1 MDTSAT
7 PVSFEP
13 SEYQRRWRSL
23 HDGYLPSGPLRI
35 EGQLTLHD
43 EVNPQVDP
51 IEYEVIRSRLWAINQ
66 DHMHT
71 IRRISGSGVTVY
83 AWDFSVSI
91 QTEEGDG
98 VVFGPGILFFAGCAD
113 LVVKWTLEH
122 RSGNVGINPGDIFA
136 QCDPWVGTNHQMDA
150 AVYAPI
156 FVDDRLFCWVYNC
169 VHQQEVGGV
178 EPGGFVQQ
186 ARDTYWEASTFPPV
200 KLVEGGVWREDLVD
214 AWIRRSRLPQ
224 LNHLELKSQVA
235 GVEFARAR
243 LEETIATYGAQT
255 VKAVMRR
262 MISNTEAAVRSRLR
276 SIPDG
281 TWRDV
286 RLCAGA
292 LPDDRKLYR
301 LELAVTKEGD
311 RLIFD
316 NAGTSPA
323 TGSFNITPG
332 VWRAALLHAA
342 LPLLA
347 WDQYLCGAGV
357 LACLE
362 FRPSQGAMTSAT
374 HPAACSTSLGTTNA
388 VTQAQYLL
396 SKMLG
401 SSEELRRS
409 MLGSSAL
416 HTQTYT
422 QMFGVDRSGAP
433 YANFPFDGIGG
444 GSGACSFR
452 DGVDHG
458 GGLICTALRIGNA
471 EEWERVIPFL
481 YLYRRELA
489 RSGGHGRWR
498 GGTSLVTAWTGWG
511 TKESYIAS
519 GGMMQAATLG
529 NGLSGGFP
537 GSAGMFWSAERTRV
551 VEMLAAG
558 TWPDSR
564 EQLREMAPDGGMP
577 PAKKFDN
584 PLREADV
591 FEVVPPL
598 AAGHGDPLL
607 RDVDL
612 VGRDLAHGRVTGAD
626 AERIY
631 GVILDD
637 DGQVDLRATAER
649 RSRVREERLARMT
662 HRPPVRS
669 VAPETSVV
677 LCHATETVSVR
688 EIEAGPRL
696 CCASCRQVLGT
707 LQDGYRDG
715 CGWLEGT
722 LEEIDPDL
730 FVSASEQ
737 LEESLVLRHYVCP
750 GCAALLDAEICRPES
765 PSYIDVLLRD
775 PSAARR

>member
-1 MDTSAT
+1 M
-7 PVSFEP
+7 
-13 SEYQRRWRSL
+13 SEYAQRWKSL
-23 HDGYLPSGPLRI
+23 EEGYLPDGPLDI
-35 EGQLTLHD
+35 QGGLTLHD
-43 EVNPQVDP
+43 DADLEIDP
-51 IEYEVIRSRLWAINQ
+51 ITYEVVRSRLWAINQ

-91 QTEEGDG
+91 QTEDGDG

-122 RSGNVGINPGDIFA
+122 RSGNVGVNPGDIFA

-150 AVYAPI
+150 ALYAPI
-156 FVDDRLFCWVYNC
+156 FVDGKLFCWVYNC

-186 ARDTYWEASTFPPV
+186 AQDTYYEASTFPPV
-200 KLVEGGVWREDLVD
+200 KLIDGGVWREDLVD

-243 LEETIATYGAQT
+243 IEDMIATYGAAT
-255 VKAVMRR
+255 VKGVMRR
-262 MISNTEAAVRSRLR
+262 MVSNTKAAVQKRLTA
-276 SIPDG
+276 IPDG

-286 RLCAGA
+286 RLVAGA
-292 LPDDRKLYR
+292 LPGDPKLYR
-301 LELAVTKEGD
+301 LELKITKQND
-311 RLIFD
+311 KLIFE
-316 NAGTSPA
+316 NEGTDPA
-323 TGSFNITPG
+323 VGSFNMTPG
-332 VWRAALLHAA
+332 VWRATLLHAA

-357 LACLE
+357 LSCME
-362 FRPSQGAMTSAT
+362 FRPSLGAITTAR
-374 HPAACSTSLGTTNA
+374 HPAACSTSLGTTNS

-401 SSEELRRS
+401 SAPEQRRS

-422 QMFGVDRSGAP
+422 QMFGTDRDGAP

-458 GGLICTALRIGNA
+458 GGLISTQLRIGNA

-489 RSGGHGRWR
+489 TSGGHGQWR
-498 GGTSLVTAWTGWG
+498 GGTSLQTGWTGWK
-511 TKESYIAS
+511 TDSSFIAS

-529 NGLSGGFP
+529 NGLSGGLP
-537 GSAGMFWSAERTRV
+537 GSAGMFWSAEQTPIAER
-551 VEMLAAG
+551 LADG
-558 TWPDSR
+558 TWPSTG
-564 EQLREMAPDGGMP
+564 EQLRDLAPGGLP

-584 PLREADV
+584 PLGAGDV

-607 RDVDL
+607 RTVDL
-612 VGRDLAHGRVTGAD
+612 VVKDVARGRLSPED
-626 AERIY
+626 AGRIY
-631 GVILDD
+631 GVVLAA
-637 DGQVDLRATAER
+637 DGTADAGATDTRRTAVRAER
-649 RSRVREERLARMT
+649 LGALART
-662 HRPPVRS
+662 PERRGTAADDAPALGFALQTVAVRT
-669 VAPETSVV
+669 VDAAP
-677 LCHATETVSVR
+677 A
-688 EIEAGPRL
+688 L
-696 CCASCRQVLGT
+696 CCAACGEVLGT
-707 LQDGYRDG
+707 LAEGYREG
-715 CGWLEGT
+715 CGWHETNLED
-722 LEEIDPDL
+722 IDPAL
-730 FVSASEQ
+730 FLAPLSQ
-737 LEESLVLRHYVCP
+737 LDETLVLRHYTCP
-750 GCAALLDAEICRPES
+750 GCAAFLDSDICRPGDGT
-765 PSYIDVLLRD
+765 YVDVALV
-775 PSAARR
+775 AAGEA

>member
-1 MDTSAT
+1 LST
-7 PVSFEP
+7 
-13 SEYQRRWRSL
+13 YQERWRSL
-23 HDGYLPSGPLRI
+23 AEGYLPSGPLSI
-35 EGQLTLHD
+35 EGGLQLHTDVD
-43 EVNPQVDP
+43 EDIDTVT
-51 IEYEVIRSRLWAINQ
+51 YEVIRSRLWAINQ

-91 QTEEGDG
+91 QTEDGDG

-122 RSGNVGINPGDIFA
+122 RSGNVGIEPGDIFA

-150 AVYAPI
+150 ALYAPI
-156 FVDDRLFCWVYNC
+156 FVDGKLFCWVYNC

-186 ARDTYWEASTFPPV
+186 ARDTFWEASTFPPV
-200 KLVEGGVWREDLVD
+200 KLVSKGEWREDLVD

-243 LEETIATYGAQT
+243 MEDTIAAYGAAT
-255 VKAVMRR
+255 VKGVMRR
-262 MISNTEAAVRSRLR
+262 MISNTESAVRRRLR
-276 SIPDG
+276 TVPDG

-292 LPDDRKLYR
+292 LPGDRKLYR
-301 LELAVTKEGD
+301 LELAITKDGD

-316 NAGTSPA
+316 NSGTDPSV
-323 TGSFNITPG
+323 GSFNTTPG
-332 VWRAALLHAA
+332 VWRATLLHVA

-357 LACLE
+357 LKCME
-362 FRPSQGAMTSAT
+362 FRPALGSMTSAR
-374 HPAACSTSLGTTNA
+374 HPAACSTSLGTTNS

-401 SSEELRRS
+401 ASDELRRS

-422 QMFGVDRSGAP
+422 QMFGIDRDGAP

-458 GGLICTALRIGNA
+458 GGLISTLLRIGNA

-489 RSGGHGRWR
+489 TSGGHGRWR

-511 TKESYIAS
+511 TRESYIAS

-529 NGLSGGFP
+529 TALSGGLP
-537 GSAGMFWSAERTRV
+537 GSAGRFWSAEETAVRDA
-551 VEMLAAG
+551 LADG
-558 TWPDSR
+558 SWPSTPA
-564 EQLREMAPDGGMP
+564 ELRELAPHGDLP

-584 PLREADV
+584 PLRDGDV

-607 RDVDL
+607 RDPRL
-612 VGRDLAHGRVTGAD
+612 VARDVARGRLSTED

-631 GVILDD
+631 GVAA
-637 DGQVDLRATAER
+637 DG
-649 RSRVREERLARMT
+649 
-662 HRPPVRS
+662 S
-669 VAPETSVV
+669 VAPRERIRSERVAAFV
-677 LCHATETVSVR
+677 RSPSRRGSAPDDAELLCHALETVAVR
-688 EIEAGPRL
+688 RVDGAPAL
-696 CCASCRQVLGT
+696 CCAQCGEILGSVAE
-707 LQDGYRDG
+707 GYRDG
-715 CGWLEGT
+715 CGWLESE
-722 LEEIDPDL
+722 LPSIDPEL
-730 FVSASEQ
+730 FLDPATQ
-737 LEESLVLRHYVCP
+737 LDEPLVLRHYACP
-750 GCAALLDAEICRPES
+750 GCAALLDSDVCRPDD
-765 PSYIDVLLRD
+765 PVYNDVEVR
-775 PSAARR
+775 A

>member
-1 MDTSAT
+1 
-7 PVSFEP
+7 
-13 SEYQRRWRSL
+13 
-23 HDGYLPSGPLRI
+23 
-35 EGQLTLHD
+35 
-43 EVNPQVDP
+43 
-51 IEYEVIRSRLWAINQ
+51 
-66 DHMHT
+66 
-71 IRRISGSGVTVY
+71 
-83 AWDFSVSI
+83 
-91 QTEEGDG
+91 
-98 VVFGPGILFFAGCAD
+98 
-113 LVVKWTLEH
+113 
-122 RSGNVGINPGDIFA
+122 
-136 QCDPWVGTNHQMDA
+136 
-150 AVYAPI
+150 
-156 FVDDRLFCWVYNC
+156 
-169 VHQQEVGGV
+169 
-178 EPGGFVQQ
+178 
-186 ARDTYWEASTFPPV
+186 
-200 KLVEGGVWREDLVD
+200 
-214 AWIRRSRLPQ
+214 
-224 LNHLELKSQVA
+224 
-235 GVEFARAR
+235 
-243 LEETIATYGAQT
+243 
-255 VKAVMRR
+255 
-262 MISNTEAAVRSRLR
+262 
-276 SIPDG
+276 
-281 TWRDV
+281 
-286 RLCAGA
+286 
-292 LPDDRKLYR
+292 
-301 LELAVTKEGD
+301 
-311 RLIFD
+311 
-316 NAGTSPA
+316 
-323 TGSFNITPG
+323 
-332 VWRAALLHAA
+332 
-342 LPLLA
+342 
-347 WDQYLCGAGV
+347 
-357 LACLE
+357 
-362 FRPSQGAMTSAT
+362 
-374 HPAACSTSLGTTNA
+374 
-388 VTQAQYLL
+388 
-396 SKMLG
+396 
-401 SSEELRRS
+401 
-409 MLGSSAL
+409 
-416 HTQTYT
+416 
-422 QMFGVDRSGAP
+422 
-433 YANFPFDGIGG
+433 
-444 GSGACSFR
+444 
-452 DGVDHG
+452 
-458 GGLICTALRIGNA
+458 
-471 EEWERVIPFL
+471 
-481 YLYRRELA
+481 
-489 RSGGHGRWR
+489 
-498 GGTSLVTAWTGWG
+498 
-511 TKESYIAS
+511 
-519 GGMMQAATLG
+519 MQAATLG